1 MMRGR
6 APTLVLGLLL
16 IPLFG
21 QSPAAPNLDIVITDA
36 KGQAISGVRVELTG
50 EQRTVKAADTDDLGH
65 VSFSHLAPGH
75 YGIRAK
81 KAGFET
87 VDKQNLELASSGLLL
102 EVTMVAA
109 LTRSESIEVRGA
121 VMEVEE
127 NTSLP
132 NKLPPGTVREL
143 PNRPATVA

>member
-16 IPLFG
+16 MPIFG

-36 KGQAISGVRVELTG
+36 KAHPISGVRVELTG
-50 EQRTVKAADTDDLGH
+50 EQRTIKTADTDDRGR
-65 VSFSHLAPGH
+65 VSFSQLAPGR

-102 EVTMVAA
+102 EVTMVTA
-109 LTRSESIEVRGA
+109 LTHAESIEVRGA

-127 NTSLP
+127 NT
-132 NKLPPGTVREL
+132 
-143 PNRPATVA
+143 